1 MAEQTIF
8 IVDDDEAFR
17 TSLAVL
23 LMSAGY
29 SAESYP
35 SGPAFLDACREV
47 EGACV
52 LLDVRMPVMSGLEV
66 QGTLKAR
73 RPDLP
78 IIMITGHGDVP
89 MAVRALKSG
98 AVDFIEKPFRD
109 DDLLESIQRAVTMSR
124 SGAPGVNADIRSRVD
139 RLSPRER
146 EVLDLLVIG
155 RPNKIIA
162 YELGISPRTTEI
174 HRARVMEKMG
184 ADSLSHLVRMAL
196 AAGIDPEPL

>member
-1 MAEQTIF
+1 MAEKTIF
-8 IVDDDEAFR
+8 VVDDDEAFR

-23 LMSAGY
+23 LKSAGY
-29 SAESYP
+29 AAETYA
-35 SGPAFLDACREV
+35 SGPAFLDVCQEAA
-47 EGACV
+47 GACV

-66 QGTLKAR
+66 QETLKLR

-78 IIMITGHGDVP
+78 VIMITGHGDVP

-109 DDLLESIQRAVTMSR
+109 DNLLAGIARAIALPWTVAAGINVELKAKIDS
-124 SGAPGVNADIRSRVD
+124 
-139 RLSPRER
+139 LSPRER
-146 EVLDLLVIG
+146 EVLELLVVG

-184 ADSLSHLVRMAL
+184 AESLSHLVRMAL